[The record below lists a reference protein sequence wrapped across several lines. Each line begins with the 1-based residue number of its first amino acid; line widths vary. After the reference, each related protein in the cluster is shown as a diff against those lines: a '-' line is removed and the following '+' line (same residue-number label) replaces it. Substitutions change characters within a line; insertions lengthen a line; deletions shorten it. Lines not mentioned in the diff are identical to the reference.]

1 LVIVFG
7 QLPAVLFTANYPKN
21 LWIPIHKV
29 NYRQDNQDDTWAGL
43 IPEQPKQ
50 ETSLGVWLAVAG
62 VVFILLCLCTGGGFL
77 LYNEFFTA
85 PTVEPP
91 PVVPTIAGEGGVG
104 TPLADIPP
112 TVTLSSPEDGP
123 AATATTGPNPTV
135 TLPGGVTV
143 PTLAPSGNVEA
154 VRLAAAPAID
164 GSLAEWGDTP
174 TYSSVFRVFNAQSWD
189 GTEDLTAVWRLAWD
203 NANLY
208 IVVEVTDNVHVQTQ
222 SGNLIYRG
230 DSVDIQVDSDRNG
243 DFGDGVSPDDFQITF
258 SPGDFAALPPSAFRF
273 QGRED
278 GSFLDA
284 PGGHNVTVAAS
295 QTATGYILEAAVPWS
310 DLNLTPQE
318 GLVIGIALNASD
330 NDVPGTA
337 VQEVMMS
344 HVSTRRLTDPRGWG
358 TLTLR

>member
-1 LVIVFG
+1 MTSTG
-7 QLPAVLFTANYPKN
+7 GSQSHCWANGSRWSK
-21 LWIPIHKV
+21 ISVV
-29 NYRQDNQDDTWAGL
+29 NYRQDNQNDTWAGL

-50 ETSLGVWLAVAG
+50 ETPLGIWLVVAG
-62 VVFILLCLCTGGGFL
+62 VAFILLCLCVGGGFL
-77 LYNEFFTA
+77 LYNEFLAA
-85 PTVEPP
+85 PTTIEPP
-91 PVVPTIAGEGGVG
+91 PVVPTVAAEETI
-104 TPLADIPP
+104 ADIPP
-112 TVTLSSPEDGP
+112 TVTVGPFSTGP
-123 AATATTGPNPTV
+123 AATATTGINPTV

-143 PTLAPSGNVEA
+143 PTPAPTGNVEA
-154 VRLAAAPAID
+154 VRLPVSPTID
-164 GSLAEWGDTP
+164 GSLGEWGSAP
-174 TYSSVFRVFNAQSWD
+174 TYSSLFRVFNAQSWD

-203 NANLY
+203 NTNLY
-208 IVVEVTDNVHVQTQ
+208 LIVEVTDDTHVQTQ
-222 SGNLIYRG
+222 TGNLIYRG

-243 DFGDGVSPDDFQITF
+243 DFGNGVSPDDFQITF
-258 SPGDFAALPPSAFRF
+258 SPGDFAGLPPSAFRF

-284 PGGHNVTVAAS
+284 PGGHNVTVAAV

-330 NDVPGTA
+330 NDSPGTA